1 MEPIAAGESQMIE
14 FRSERAYC
22 QDVPLAEL
30 ASAFATPLYVYSRQR
45 LEANYRRVAD
55 AFAPLR
61 ARVRYSVKANS
72 SGAILRLLRDWA
84 SGFDVVSGG
93 ELYRTLR
100 AGADPKTIVFAGV
113 GKTDAELNFAVERG
127 VGWINVESREEIEA
141 LDAIATSRDA
151 RPRAAL
157 RLNPAVEADTH
168 PHIATGGARSKF
180 GIDLAE
186 AERLL
191 ANAPRFPHVDLA
203 GLHVHVGSQLASPD
217 ATVDA
222 VQAALTLIDR
232 YRLRMLDIGGGF
244 PVNYRADG
252 NPTTPMPD
260 PSAFAQALAPMLR
273 DRDLE
278 LLIEPGRSI
287 VAEAGLLLTRVLSV
301 KQRAGRQLVVVDAG
315 MTELI
320 RPALYAAYHPIVPLD
335 AHRADPIPTDVVG
348 PVCESADAFARDRPL
363 PPLKRGALLAI
374 THAGAYGMSMA
385 SNYNSRLRP
394 AEVMIDGATISLVR
408 RRETL
413 EDLVSA
419 EMGFDE

>member
-1 MEPIAAGESQMIE
+1 MERQVIE

-22 QDVPLAEL
+22 QDVPLADL
-30 ASAFATPLYVYSRQR
+30 ASAFATPLYVYSQQR

-55 AFAPLR
+55 AFVPLG

-84 SGFDVVSGG
+84 SGFDVVSSG

-113 GKTDAELNFAVERG
+113 GKTDAELNFAAESG
-127 VGWINVESREEIEA
+127 VGWINVESSEEIEA
-141 LDAIATSRDA
+141 LDAIANAKGA

-157 RLNPAVEADTH
+157 RLNPVVEADTH

-180 GIDLAE
+180 GIDLDE

-191 ANAPRFPHVDLA
+191 AEATRFPHVDLA

-217 ATVDA
+217 ATVEA
-222 VQAALTLIDR
+222 VCKALVLIDR

-244 PVNYRADG
+244 PVNYGADE
-252 NPTTPMPD
+252 NSTTLTPD
-260 PSAFAQALAPMLR
+260 PSVFAQALAPMLR
-273 DRDLE
+273 HRDLE

-287 VAEAGLLLTRVLSV
+287 VADAGLLLTRVLSV
-301 KQRAGRQLVVVDAG
+301 KQRERRQMVVVDAG

-320 RPALYAAYHPIVPLD
+320 RPALYGAYHPIVPLD
-335 AHRADPIPTDVVG
+335 MQQADPVATDVAG

-363 PPLKRGALLAI
+363 PPLKRGDLLAI

-385 SNYNSRLRP
+385 SNYNSRPRP
-394 AEVMIDGATISLVR
+394 AEVMVNGALVSLIR
-408 RRETL
+408 KRETF
-413 EDLVSA
+413 EDLLANEVTS
-419 EMGFDE
+419 DE

>member
-1 MEPIAAGESQMIE
+1 MERQVIE

-22 QDVPLAEL
+22 QDVPLADL

-55 AFAPLR
+55 AFVPLG

-84 SGFDVVSGG
+84 SGFDVVSSG

-113 GKTDAELNFAVERG
+113 GKTDAELNFAVESG
-127 VGWINVESREEIEA
+127 VGWINVESSEEIEA
-141 LDAIATSRDA
+141 LDAIANAKGA

-157 RLNPAVEADTH
+157 RLNPVVEADTH

-180 GIDLAE
+180 GIDLDE

-191 ANAPRFPHVDLA
+191 AEATRFPHVDLA
-203 GLHVHVGSQLASPD
+203 GLHVHVGSQLASPE
-217 ATVDA
+217 ATVEA
-222 VQAALTLIDR
+222 VCKALVLIDR

-244 PVNYRADG
+244 PVNYGAG
-252 NPTTPMPD
+252 ESSTTLTPD
-260 PSAFAQALAPMLR
+260 PSVFAQALAPMLR
-273 DRDLE
+273 HRDLE

-287 VAEAGLLLTRVLSV
+287 VADVGLLLTRVLNV
-301 KQRAGRQLVVVDAG
+301 KQREGRQMVVVDAG

-320 RPALYAAYHPIVPLD
+320 RPALYGAYHPIVPLD
-335 AHRADPIPTDVVG
+335 MQQADLVATDVVG

-363 PPLKRGALLAI
+363 PPLKRGDLLAI

-385 SNYNSRLRP
+385 SNYNSRPRP
-394 AEVMIDGATISLVR
+394 AEVMVDGALVSLIR
-408 RRETL
+408 KRETF
-413 EDLVSA
+413 EDLLANEVAS
-419 EMGFDE
+419 DE

>member
-1 MEPIAAGESQMIE
+1 MERQVIE

-22 QDVPLAEL
+22 QDVPLADL

-55 AFAPLR
+55 AFVPLG

-84 SGFDVVSGG
+84 SGFDVVSSG

-113 GKTDAELNFAVERG
+113 GKTDAELNFAVESG
-127 VGWINVESREEIEA
+127 VGWINVESSEEIEA
-141 LDAIATSRDA
+141 LDAIANAKGA

-157 RLNPAVEADTH
+157 RLNPVVEADTH

-180 GIDLAE
+180 GIDLDE

-191 ANAPRFPHVDLA
+191 AEATRFPHVDLA
-203 GLHVHVGSQLASPD
+203 GLHVHVGSQLASPE
-217 ATVDA
+217 ATVEA
-222 VQAALTLIDR
+222 VCKALVLIDR

-244 PVNYRADG
+244 PVNYGADE
-252 NPTTPMPD
+252 NSTTLTPD
-260 PSAFAQALAPMLR
+260 PSVFAQALAPMLR
-273 DRDLE
+273 HRDLE

-287 VAEAGLLLTRVLSV
+287 VADVGLLLTRVLNV
-301 KQRAGRQLVVVDAG
+301 KQREGRQMVVVDAG

-320 RPALYAAYHPIVPLD
+320 RPALYGAYHPIVPLD
-335 AHRADPIPTDVVG
+335 MQQADPVATDVAG

-363 PPLKRGALLAI
+363 PPLKRGDLLAI

-385 SNYNSRLRP
+385 SNYNSRPRP
-394 AEVMIDGATISLVR
+394 AEVMVNGALVSLIR
-408 RRETL
+408 KRETF
-413 EDLVSA
+413 EDLLANEVTS
-419 EMGFDE
+419 DE